1 MAIDAEDVLVCIW
14 RFLRFFM
21 HTSNVCVQK
30 HPLFSCILLLFFL
43 VYIFFDLLL
52 YHSPF
57 LICIAILLRCFW
69 SSELPPTTTTTTT
82 SEVTVKEREKST
94 SPTTLLATSTIKEE
108 VVNVVA
114 NRDSLSVGE
123 GFSSVRRQKSRRTI
137 VDRNREWKSQA
148 GKKGNDNLFPPP
160 TNDKNAKLV
169 VKEREGFLFERGRG
183 QSSSLLSSNSIG
195 NNLHVVGSE
204 TSKKETLLPSD
215 GLEQNQLK
223 KSDSYSVVSEAD
235 NVEDFEDD
243 DEEEEEE
250 EAVKNG
256 GNKAMEWTEDD
267 QKNLMDLGLSEI
279 ERNRRLESLIA
290 KRRARTLFQ
299 IQAEKGLIDLDGVV
313 PTSTTIAPVF
323 VSRDSPFEVPIGEAN
338 ENESLQVPGSAP
350 SILLP
355 MQNPFD
361 LPYDPLEEKPNLMA
375 DSFQQ
380 EFAAVN
386 QKEMLYCRHESFSL
400 GPFQYD
406 HDHHH
411 HHNHQDRRDF
421 GNYFNSEKR
430 AFEGY
435 GLPRYKRQSGNQDT
449 LMEQFLS
456 EVGVSKPLNEHILE
470 SQARVL
476 NSKTSKMDMELT
488 EESNDETTS
497 SSSSD
502 MTNEAE
508 VSSNIEPNQ
517 GNTKTNM
524 STTEEPNYDS
534 SPTSNDKNRMENTMF
549 FSDHQPRRRIHTP
562 TFSIASDM
570 QVEVSEAGSP
580 SMTVG
585 NMSPNDVDSLSEDVE
600 MVQSN
605 STNFDCKSFDV
616 VSQVME
622 SVEKLRNIAA
632 SSSETMAFENQD
644 TTTQLAARSSFEILS
659 EGTEKSWSLPDESVK
674 EGSVIYDEG
683 DSVTEIIDHME
694 DHEKDEDEDEDGSL
708 IVTRLTIE
716 EAQQKPAEMRDLDSA
731 LHNDGNSENLNG
743 HQAKD
748 SSQLALEENM
758 NLKDMEDSGARTEQE
773 GISDMSKSVETED
786 KNLNRKDGV
795 SSSDLN
801 EEIDMDVP
809 RSDLEEL
816 AKTSSLDEHTTDDT
830 NLIMTQ
836 NGNYMGISSTTHISN
851 TSDVETLEEPSSSE
865 KFTDESNGNIISNTH
880 EPALVNEKAAKE
892 EPDTLLSTDVVT
904 AFFGTPEVTG
914 LESNEGCKN
923 GTGKLAEGQ
932 NTHCITPEDDQLA
945 RENDLENE
953 KMKFVEESRD
963 GSKQDLSI
971 ESADVANDN
980 LNTTKCVGI
989 ESDNM
994 MENNLDID
1002 QDHSS
1007 KIVSN
1012 INISISLNTT
1022 VEE

>member
-1 MAIDAEDVLVCIW
+1 MNIGGE
-14 RFLRFFM
+14 M
-21 HTSNVCVQK
+21 K
-30 HPLFSCILLLFFL
+30 
-43 VYIFFDLLL
+43 
-52 YHSPF
+52 
-57 LICIAILLRCFW
+57 
-69 SSELPPTTTTTTT
+69 
-82 SEVTVKEREKST
+82 VTVKEREKST
-94 SPTTLLATSTIKEE
+94 SPTTLLATSTVKEE

-160 TNDKNAKLV
+160 TNDKNSKLV

-223 KSDSYSVVSEAD
+223 KCDSYSV
-235 NVEDFEDD
+235 
-243 DEEEEEE
+243 
-250 EAVKNG
+250 NG

-386 QKEMLYCRHESFSL
+386 QKEMLYCRHESF
-400 GPFQYD
+400 
-406 HDHHH
+406 
-411 HHNHQDRRDF
+411 
-421 GNYFNSEKR
+421 K
-430 AFEGY
+430 
-435 GLPRYKRQSGNQDT
+435 
-449 LMEQFLS
+449 
-456 EVGVSKPLNEHILE
+456 VGVSKPLNEHILE

-508 VSSNIEPNQ
+508 VSSNKEPNQ
-517 GNTKTNM
+517 GNTETNL
-524 STTEEPNYDS
+524 STIEEPNYDS

-600 MVQSN
+600 VVQSN
-605 STNFDCKSFDV
+605 SINFDCKSFDV

-644 TTTQLAARSSFEILS
+644 TTTQLAARSSFEVLS

-683 DSVTEIIDHME
+683 DSVTEIVDVME

-708 IVTRLTIE
+708 IVTRLAIE
-716 EAQQKPAEMRDLDSA
+716 KAQQKPAEMRDLDSA
-731 LHNDGNSENLNG
+731 LHNEGNSENLNG

-758 NLKDMEDSGARTEQE
+758 NLKDIEDSGARTEQE
-773 GISDMSKSVETED
+773 GISDMSKSIETED
-786 KNLNRKDGV
+786 KKLNRKDGV

-880 EPALVNEKAAKE
+880 EPTLVNEKAAKE

-932 NTHCITPEDDQLA
+932 NTHCITPEDDPPA